1 MPRVVQLV
9 SDGAQMSSQAGTL
22 GSLSLYFTAI
32 IACECGC
39 IAGDSVS
46 AMRTG
51 AVTLVSSDHPS
62 AGLGR

>member
-1 MPRVVQLV
+1 
-9 SDGAQMSSQAGTL
+9 MSSQAGTL